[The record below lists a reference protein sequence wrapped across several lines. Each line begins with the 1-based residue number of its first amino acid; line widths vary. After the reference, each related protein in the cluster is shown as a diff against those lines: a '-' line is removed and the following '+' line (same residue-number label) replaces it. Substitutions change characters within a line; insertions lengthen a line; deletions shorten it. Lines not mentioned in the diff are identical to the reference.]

1 MPYFISKSAQGWDTV
16 KADGTVIGKHPDKKK
31 AIAQM
36 VALSIAEKMPVGGE
50 LKRAVQSGS
59 YSPPAGVAVAAKRAL
74 KWIEQG
80 LAGSGFTA
88 VGRARAVQL
97 ASGKDV
103 SADVVNRMISYFARH
118 AVDSKAVGFSQG
130 EEGFP
135 SAGRVAWDAWGGD
148 AGQEWVN
155 GMDNKMAK
163 RDVIAEVGITDLDDT
178 LIVNGALHQ
187 DYFDWLDHQNVKL
200 YVVTGR
206 DESQRADTM
215 NQLDE
220 FNVQYRELIMRPSEI
235 PAAGTNDWKGS
246 VAKELISNG
255 ENVKFA
261 VDNNPEARAAYKSAG
276 VQEVL
281 DPKTIDY
288 KTQTRDSYM
297 EEVEPVAVEALEPT
311 KEYLAEELCSL
322 MANLV
327 SAKFLAHG
335 AHWNVKGVLF
345 PQFHKFFQ
353 KIYEDYESAI
363 DATAE
368 NIRKLDVDA
377 KFTLPEFVAETEIDA
392 TFIGGDPV
400 QLSLAVYK
408 ANEILLK
415 EIVTTLDCADD
426 LNQQGI
432 YNFLADLQDR
442 FSKWHWQLGTVIGD
456 DLRNA
461 YATDI
466 EEVDEVHDPAQPT
479 DEAASDMTGL
489 DGYMNEQV
497 MGMPSS
503 IQMDSVRFIDPT
515 QVAVLAK
522 RGERVTKGIER
533 RQIVRDLEIRQEGDG
548 MTLRGY
554 AAVFNSPS
562 QPLPFTETIA
572 PGAFRDSIN
581 SRNDIKMLWNHDTG
595 IVLGSTRAGTLTLT
609 EDAHGLLIEC
619 SLPDT
624 QAGRDAA
631 TLIKRGDVNAFSF
644 GFRVPM
650 NGDEWPSADQR
661 ILKRV
666 NIHETSLVSFAA
678 YTATEGTASVRAM
691 TELADK
697 ISRLAEIRGVSAE
710 ELTDAL
716 LALESGD
723 ELTER
728 QGELLTDTLGKVLKQ
743 DPEVTNPAAVL
754 DMKKKQLD
762 LLMQRV

>member
-16 KADGTVIGKHPDKKK
+16 KADGTVLGSHLDKKK

-36 VALSIAEKMPVGGE
+36 VALSIAEKLPPGGE
-50 LKRAVQSGS
+50 LKRAVDAGS
-59 YSPPAGVAVAAKRAL
+59 YSPPAGVADAAKRAL
-74 KWIEQG
+74 KWIADG
-80 LAGSGFTA
+80 FAGNGFTA

-118 AVDSKAVGFSQG
+118 EVDKQATGFNSG
-130 EEGFP
+130 EDGFP

-148 AGQEWVN
+148 AGQSWVN
-155 GMDNKMAK
+155 GMDKKMAK
-163 RDVIAEVGITDLDDT
+163 RDVVAQVGITDLDDT

-206 DESQRADTM
+206 DEAQRADTID
-215 NQLDE
+215 QLDE
-220 FNVQYRELIMRPSEI
+220 FGVQYRELIMRPSQI
-235 PAAGTNDWKGS
+235 PPAGTNDWKGS
-246 VAKELISNG
+246 VAAELISNG
-255 ENVKFA
+255 EDVRFA
-261 VDNNPEARAAYKSAG
+261 VDNDPQARAAYKKSG

-281 DPKTIDY
+281 DPKTITYDTKRDY
-288 KTQTRDSYM
+288 DEQP
-297 EEVEPVAVEALEPT
+297 ELIAEEALEPT

-322 MANLV
+322 MSNLV

-345 PQFHKFFQ
+345 SQYHKFFQ
-353 KIYEDYESAI
+353 KIYEDYELAI
-363 DATAE
+363 DQTAE

-392 TFIGGDPV
+392 TFVGGDPV

-415 EIVTTLDCADD
+415 EVVSTLDCADD

-442 FSKWHWQLGTVIGD
+442 FSLWHWQLGAVIGD

-466 EEVDEVHDPAQPT
+466 EEVDEVHVPSQPT
-479 DEAASDMTGL
+479 DEMPAMDMTA
-489 DGYMNEQV
+489 
-497 MGMPSS
+497 MGDM
-503 IQMDSVRFIDPT
+503 QMDAVRFIDPT

-533 RQIVRDLEIRQEGDG
+533 RQIIRDLEIRAEGDG

-572 PGAFRDSIN
+572 QGAFRDSLN
-581 SRNDIKMLWNHDTG
+581 SRNDVKLLWNHDTG
-595 IVLGSTRAGTLTLT
+595 TVLGSTRAGTLKLT
-609 EDAHGLLIEC
+609 EDAKGLMVEAQ
-619 SLPDT
+619 LPDT

-644 GFRVPM
+644 GFRVPN

-666 NIHETSLVSFAA
+666 NVHEVSLVAFPA

-697 ISRLAEIRGVSAE
+697 ISKLAEIRGVSAE

-743 DPEVTNPAAVL
+743 DPDVSNPAAVL
-754 DMKKKQLD
+754 DLKKKQLD
-762 LLMQRV
+762 LLMKRV

>member
-16 KADGTVIGKHPDKKK
+16 KADGTVIGKHPDKKM

-36 VALSIAEKMPVGGE
+36 VALSIAEKMPPGGE
-50 LKRAVQSGS
+50 LKRAVPSGM

-74 KWIEQG
+74 KWIADG
-80 LAGSGFTA
+80 KAGSGFTA

-103 SADVVNRMISYFARH
+103 SGDVVNRMTSYFARH
-118 AVDSKAVGFSQG
+118 EVDKQATGFNDG
-130 EEGFP
+130 EDGFP

-148 AGQEWVN
+148 AGQSWVN

-163 RDVIAEVGITDLDDT
+163 RDVVAQVGITDLDDT

-206 DESQRADTM
+206 DESERETTM
-215 NQLDE
+215 DQLDE
-220 FNVQYRELIMRPSEI
+220 FNVQYRELIMRPSQI
-235 PAAGTNDWKGS
+235 PPAGTNDWKGS
-246 VAKELISNG
+246 VAKELIGNG
-255 ENVKFA
+255 EDVRFA
-261 VDNNPEARAAYKSAG
+261 VDNNPEARAAYKKAG
-276 VQEVL
+276 VPEVL

-288 KTQTRDSYM
+288 TSKRDM
-297 EEVEPVAVEALEPT
+297 GEEVEPVAEEALEPT

-345 PQFHKFFQ
+345 SQYHKFFQ
-353 KIYEDYESAI
+353 KIYEDYDAAI
-363 DATAE
+363 DPTAE

-400 QLSLAVYK
+400 QLSLAIYK

-415 EIVTTLDCADD
+415 EIVSTLDCADD

-442 FSKWHWQLGTVIGD
+442 FSLWHWQLGAVIGD

-479 DEAASDMTGL
+479 DEAPMDATMTDMTGMQ
-489 DGYMNEQV
+489 DM
-497 MGMPSS
+497 
-503 IQMDSVRFIDPT
+503 QMDSVRFIDPT

-572 PGAFRDSIN
+572 PGAFRDSLN
-581 SRNDIKMLWNHDTG
+581 SRNDVKLLWNHDTG
-595 IVLGSTRAGTLTLT
+595 TVLGSTRAGTLKLV
-609 EDAHGLLIEC
+609 EDGKGLLVEAN
-619 SLPDT
+619 LPDT

-644 GFRVPM
+644 GFRVAT

-666 NIHETSLVSFAA
+666 NVHEVSLVAFPA

-697 ISRLAEIRGVSAE
+697 ITRLAEIRGVSAE

-762 LLMQRV
+762 LLMKRV

>member
-1 MPYFISKSAQGWDTV
+1 MPYFISQTAEGWNTV
-16 KADGTVIGKHPDKKK
+16 KEDGTVLGSHPDKKK

-36 VALSIAEKMPVGGE
+36 VALSLAEKIPVGGE
-50 LKRAVQSGS
+50 RAVDSGM
-59 YSPPAGVAVAAKRAL
+59 YSPPADVAVAAKRAL
-74 KWIEQG
+74 QWIADG
-80 LAGSGFTA
+80 LAGAGFTD

-103 SADVVNRMISYFARH
+103 SADIVNRMLSYFARH
-118 AVDSKAVGFSQG
+118 EVDKTAVGFDNRDK
-130 EEGFP
+130 GFP

-148 AGQEWVN
+148 AAQTWVN
-155 GMDNKMAK
+155 GLDMKMNK
-163 RDVIAEVGITDLDDT
+163 RDVVAQVGITDLDDT

-206 DESQRADTM
+206 DESQRVQTM
-215 NQLDE
+215 DQLDE
-220 FNVQYRELIMRPSEI
+220 FNVQYRELIMRPTEI
-235 PAAGTNDWKGS
+235 KDANAWKGT
-246 VAKELISNG
+246 VAKQLISDG
-255 ENVKFA
+255 EDVKFA
-261 VDNNPEARAAYKSAG
+261 VDNDPQARAAYLSAG
-276 VQEVL
+276 VQEVY
-281 DPKTIDY
+281 DPKTINYDTKRDY
-288 KTQTRDSYM
+288 
-297 EEVEPVAVEALEPT
+297 EVEPVADEALEPT
-311 KEYLAEELCSL
+311 KEYLASELSCLLS
-322 MANLV
+322 NVV

-345 PQFHKFFQ
+345 SQYHKFFQ
-353 KIYEDYESAI
+353 KIYEDYDSAI
-363 DATAE
+363 DPIAE

-377 KFTLPEFVAETEIDA
+377 PFTLPAFVADTEIDA

-400 QLSLAVYK
+400 QLSLAIYK
-408 ANEILLK
+408 ANEILLN
-415 EIVTTLDCADD
+415 EIVELLDCADD

-461 YATDI
+461 FATDI
-466 EEVDEVHDPAQPT
+466 EEVGEMHDPSQPT
-479 DEAASDMTGL
+479 DEMPADMNMPDMSMG
-489 DGYMNEQV
+489 DVQV
-497 MGMPSS
+497 
-503 IQMDSVRFIDPT
+503 DAVRFIDPT

-572 PGAFRDSIN
+572 QGAFRDSLN
-581 SRNDIKMLWNHDTG
+581 SRNDVKLLWNHDTG
-595 IVLGSTRAGTLTLT
+595 TVLGSTRAGTLKLS
-609 EDAHGLLIEC
+609 EDAHGLLVEAM
-619 SLPDT
+619 LPDT

-644 GFRVPM
+644 GFRVAT

-666 NIHETSLVSFAA
+666 NVHEVSLVAFPA

-716 LALESGD
+716 LALESGE

-754 DMKKKQLD
+754 DLKKKQLD
-762 LLMQRV
+762 LLMSRV

>member
-1 MPYFISKSAQGWDTV
+1 
-16 KADGTVIGKHPDKKK
+16 
-31 AIAQM
+31 
-36 VALSIAEKMPVGGE
+36 
-50 LKRAVQSGS
+50 
-59 YSPPAGVAVAAKRAL
+59 
-74 KWIEQG
+74 
-80 LAGSGFTA
+80 
-88 VGRARAVQL
+88 
-97 ASGKDV
+97 
-103 SADVVNRMISYFARH
+103 
-118 AVDSKAVGFSQG
+118 
-130 EEGFP
+130 
-135 SAGRVAWDAWGGD
+135 
-148 AGQEWVN
+148 
-155 GMDNKMAK
+155 
-163 RDVIAEVGITDLDDT
+163 
-178 LIVNGALHQ
+178 
-187 DYFDWLDHQNVKL
+187 
-200 YVVTGR
+200 
-206 DESQRADTM
+206 
-215 NQLDE
+215 
-220 FNVQYRELIMRPSEI
+220 
-235 PAAGTNDWKGS
+235 
-246 VAKELISNG
+246 
-255 ENVKFA
+255 
-261 VDNNPEARAAYKSAG
+261 
-276 VQEVL
+276 
-281 DPKTIDY
+281 
-288 KTQTRDSYM
+288 
-297 EEVEPVAVEALEPT
+297 
-311 KEYLAEELCSL
+311 

-400 QLSLAVYK
+400 QLSLAIYK

-415 EIVTTLDCADD
+415 EIVSTLDCADD

-479 DEAASDMTGL
+479 DETPMDATMTDMTGMQ
-489 DGYMNEQV
+489 DM
-497 MGMPSS
+497 
-503 IQMDSVRFIDPT
+503 QMDSIRFIDPT

-522 RGERVTKGIER
+522 RGERLPKGIER
-533 RQIVRDLEIRQEGDG
+533 RQGLTDFEIRQEGDG

-562 QPLPFTETIA
+562 QPLPFTETIM
-572 PGAFRDSIN
+572 PGAFRASLE
-581 SRNDIKMLWNHDTG
+581 SKNDIKLLWNHDTG
-595 IVLGSTRAGTLTLT
+595 TVLGSTRAGTLKLS
-609 EDAHGLLIEC
+609 EDNHGLLVEA

-624 QAGRDAA
+624 NAGRDAA
-631 TLIKRGDVNAFSF
+631 VLIKRGDVTGFSF
-644 GFRVPM
+644 GFRVPA

-666 NIHETSLVSFAA
+666 NIHEASLTAFPA
-678 YTATEGTASVRAM
+678 YLGTEGSASVRGM

>member
-16 KADGTVIGKHPDKKK
+16 KADGTVIGKHPDKKM

-36 VALSIAEKMPVGGE
+36 VALSIAEKMPPGGE
-50 LKRAVQSGS
+50 LKRAVASGM
-59 YSPPAGVAVAAKRAL
+59 YSPPAGVADAAKRAL
-74 KWIEQG
+74 KWIADG
-80 LAGSGFTA
+80 KAGSGFTA

-103 SADVVNRMISYFARH
+103 SADVVNRMTSYFARH
-118 AVDSKAVGFSQG
+118 EVDKQATGFNDG
-130 EEGFP
+130 EDGFP

-148 AGQEWVN
+148 AGQSWVN

-163 RDVIAEVGITDLDDT
+163 RDVVAQVGITDLDDT

-206 DESQRADTM
+206 DESERETTM
-215 NQLDE
+215 DQLDE

-235 PAAGTNDWKGS
+235 PPAGTNDWKGS
-246 VAKELISNG
+246 VAKELIGNG
-255 ENVKFA
+255 EDVRFA
-261 VDNNPEARAAYKSAG
+261 VDNNPEARAAYKKAG
-276 VQEVL
+276 VPEVL

-288 KTQTRDSYM
+288 TSKRDM
-297 EEVEPVAVEALEPT
+297 GEEVEPVAEEALEPT
-311 KEYLAEELCSL
+311 KEYLACELKCL
-322 MANLV
+322 LGNLV

-345 PQFHKFFQ
+345 SQYHEFFEE
-353 KIYEDYESAI
+353 IYQDYDSAI
-363 DATAE
+363 DPTAE
-368 NIRKLDVDA
+368 NIRKLDVDSP
-377 KFTLPEFVAETEIDA
+377 FTLPEFVADTEIDA

-400 QLSLAVYK
+400 QLSLAIYK
-408 ANEILLK
+408 ANEILLN
-415 EIVTTLDCADD
+415 EIVELLDCADD

-466 EEVDEVHDPAQPT
+466 EEVGEVHDPAQPT
-479 DEAASDMTGL
+479 DETPMDATMTDMGAM
-489 DGYMNEQV
+489 DG
-497 MGMPSS
+497 MGGM
-503 IQMDSVRFIDPT
+503 QMDSVRFIDPT

-572 PGAFRDSIN
+572 PGAFRDSLN
-581 SRNDIKMLWNHDTG
+581 SRNDVKLLWNHDTG
-595 IVLGSTRAGTLTLT
+595 TVLGSTRAGTLKLM
-609 EDAHGLLIEC
+609 EDGKGLLVEAN
-619 SLPDT
+619 LPDT

-644 GFRVPM
+644 GFRVAT

-666 NIHETSLVSFAA
+666 NVHEVSLVAFPA

-691 TELADK
+691 SELADK
-697 ISRLAEIRGVSAE
+697 ITRLAEIRGVSAE

-762 LLMQRV
+762 LLMKRV

>member
-1 MPYFISKSAQGWDTV
+1 MPYFISKSATGWDTV
-16 KADGTVIGKHPDKKK
+16 KADGTVLGSHADKKK

-36 VALSIAEKMPVGGE
+36 VALSLGEKMKPGGE
-50 LKRAVQSGS
+50 LKRAVESGM
-59 YSPPAGVAVAAKRAL
+59 YSPPAGVAEAAQRAL
-74 KWIEQG
+74 KWIADG
-80 LAGSGFTA
+80 FAGNGFTA

-118 AVDSKAVGFSQG
+118 EVDKQATGFNSG
-130 EEGFP
+130 EDGFP

-148 AGQEWVN
+148 AGQSWVN
-155 GMDNKMAK
+155 GMDKNMAK
-163 RDVIAEVGITDLDDT
+163 RDVIAQVGITDLDDT

-206 DESQRADTM
+206 DETQRTQTID
-215 NQLDE
+215 QLDE
-220 FNVQYRELIMRPSEI
+220 FGVQYRELIMRPESI
-235 PAAGTNDWKGS
+235 PPAGTNDWKGS
-246 VAKELISNG
+246 VAKELIANG
-255 ENVKFA
+255 EDVAFA
-261 VDNNPEARAAYKSAG
+261 VDNDPQARAAYKKAG
-276 VQEVL
+276 VMEVL

-288 KTQTRDSYM
+288 TSKRDGNDVELIA
-297 EEVEPVAVEALEPT
+297 EEAVEPT
-311 KEYLAEELCSL
+311 KEYLADELKSL
-322 MANLV
+322 LANVV

-335 AHWNVKGVLF
+335 AHWNVKGILF
-345 PQFHKFFQ
+345 SQFHEFFEE
-353 KIYEDYESAI
+353 IYQDYDSAI
-363 DATAE
+363 DPIAE

-377 KFTLPEFVAETEIDA
+377 PFMLPEFVANTEIEA

-400 QLSLAVYK
+400 QLSLAIYK

-415 EIVTTLDCADD
+415 EIVSTLDCADD

-466 EEVDEVHDPAQPT
+466 EEVGEMHVPAQPT
-479 DEAASDMTGL
+479 DEMPADMNMP
-489 DGYMNEQV
+489 DMA
-497 MGMPSS
+497 MGDM
-503 IQMDSVRFIDPT
+503 QMDSVRFIDPT

-533 RQIVRDLEIRQEGDG
+533 RQIVRDLEIRHEGDG

-572 PGAFRDSIN
+572 QGAFRDSLN
-581 SRNDIKMLWNHDTG
+581 SRNDVKLLWNHDTG
-595 IVLGSTRAGTLTLT
+595 TVLGSTRAGTLKLS
-609 EDAHGLLIEC
+609 EDSKGLLVEAN
-619 SLPDT
+619 LPDT

-666 NIHETSLVSFAA
+666 NVHEVSLVAFPA

-697 ISRLAEIRGVSAE
+697 IAKLAEIRGVSAE

-743 DPEVTNPAAVL
+743 DPEVTNPAALL
-754 DMKKKQLD
+754 DLKKKELD
-762 LLMQRV
+762 LLMKRV

>member
-1 MPYFISKSAQGWDTV
+1 MT
-16 KADGTVIGKHPDKKK
+16 
-31 AIAQM
+31 
-36 VALSIAEKMPVGGE
+36 
-50 LKRAVQSGS
+50 
-59 YSPPAGVAVAAKRAL
+59 
-74 KWIEQG
+74 
-80 LAGSGFTA
+80 
-88 VGRARAVQL
+88 
-97 ASGKDV
+97 
-103 SADVVNRMISYFARH
+103 
-118 AVDSKAVGFSQG
+118 
-130 EEGFP
+130 
-135 SAGRVAWDAWGGD
+135 
-148 AGQEWVN
+148 
-155 GMDNKMAK
+155 K
-163 RDVIAEVGITDLDDT
+163 RDVVAQVGITDLDDT

-206 DESQRADTM
+206 DESQRNATID
-215 NQLDE
+215 QLDE
-220 FNVQYRELIMRPSEI
+220 FGVQYRELIMRPTDIKNANS
-235 PAAGTNDWKGS
+235 WKGT
-246 VAKELISNG
+246 VAKQLISDG
-255 ENVKFA
+255 EDVKFA
-261 VDNNPEARAAYKSAG
+261 VDNDPGARAAYKSAG

-281 DPKTIDY
+281 DPKAINYDTKRDY
-288 KTQTRDSYM
+288 DEQP
-297 EEVEPVAVEALEPT
+297 ELIAEEALEPT
-311 KEYLAEELCSL
+311 KEYLAKELCSL
-322 MANLV
+322 MSNLV

-345 PQFHKFFQ
+345 SQYHKFFQ
-353 KIYEDYESAI
+353 KIYEDYELAI
-363 DATAE
+363 DQTAE

-392 TFIGGDPV
+392 TFVGGDPV

-415 EIVTTLDCADD
+415 EVVSTLDCADD

-442 FSKWHWQLGTVIGD
+442 FSKWHWQLGAIIGD

-466 EEVDEVHDPAQPT
+466 EEVGEVHDPAQPT
-479 DEAASDMTGL
+479 DEMPADMNMP
-489 DGYMNEQV
+489 DMM
-497 MGMPSS
+497 MGDM
-503 IQMDSVRFIDPT
+503 QMDAVRFIDPT

-562 QPLPFTETIA
+562 QPLPFIETIA
-572 PGAFRDSIN
+572 SGAFRDSLN
-581 SRNDIKMLWNHDTG
+581 SRNDVKLLWNHDTG
-595 IVLGSTRAGTLTLT
+595 TVLGSTRSGTLTLS
-609 EDAHGLLIEC
+609 EDAHGLLVEA

-644 GFRVPM
+644 GFRVPT

-666 NIHETSLVSFAA
+666 NVHEVSLVAFPA

-697 ISRLAEIRGVSAE
+697 ITQLAEIRGVSAE

-743 DPEVTNPAAVL
+743 DPDVSNPAALL
-754 DMKKKQLD
+754 DLKKKQLD
-762 LLMQRV
+762 LLMKRV